1 MPPAT
6 RDIKGGSLNADQTIA
21 RLESSAEVRR
31 TPCGDGHMVW
41 HIWGKGPN
49 LVLLHGNLGSW
60 MHWIRNIEFLSQ
72 HFRVIAGDIPG
83 FGESDLPPKPYSAQ
97 SVAQIVADGLVEI
110 TGKDAPISFAGF
122 SFGSGVAAETAKILG
137 ARVDKLVLLS
147 AGTKMQGVTR
157 FDIPAFVKWRGLPQ
171 PERDAAHRR
180 NMEIMMVADPASIDE
195 LALHIHSD
203 NAAKARLNIDVIN
216 AGASHTNVTPHLQCE
231 VAAIWGERDSVIG
244 PNMHERTGWLER
256 HHPGARHA
264 IIKGS
269 GHWCMYEA
277 TDALNQALLDL
288 LKPSQRQAAR

>member
-1 MPPAT
+1 M
-6 RDIKGGSLNADQTIA
+6 NADQIFA
-21 RLESSAEVRR
+21 RLTASADVRR
-31 TPCGDGHMVW
+31 TPCGDSHMAW

-60 MHWIRNIEFLSQ
+60 MHWIRNIEFLSA

-110 TGKDAPISFAGF
+110 TGADAPISFAGF
-122 SFGSGVAAETAKILG
+122 SFGSGVAAEAAKILG
-137 ARVDKLVLLS
+137 ARVDKLVLVS

-171 PERDAAHRR
+171 AERDAAHRR
-180 NMEIMMVADPASIDE
+180 NMEIMMVADPATIDE
-195 LALHIHSD
+195 LALHIHAD
-203 NAAKARLNIDVIN
+203 NAAKARLNIDAIN

-244 PNMHERTGWLER
+244 PNMHERIGWLQR
-256 HHPGARHA
+256 YHPGARHA
-264 IIKGS
+264 IIPGS

-288 LKPSQRQAAR
+288 LKPAQRKTTR